1 MLDPKYFGWLGH
13 FLVVKR
19 ISTQANFHSLYLSF
33 LDNLGDYGKGLVEA
47 ILSSVYHNIGKLLR
61 SPKITTSSSERSY
74 LKNLGIWLG
83 QITLCAQPSDHADHA
98 GL

>member
-1 MLDPKYFGWLGH
+1 MLDPQYFGWLGH

-33 LDNLGDYGKGLVEA
+33 LDCLGEYGKGLVEA
-47 ILSSVYHNIGKLLR
+47 ILASVYHSIGKLLR

-74 LKNLGIWLG
+74 LKNLGIWLR
-83 QITLCAQPSDHADHA
+83 TNYSRNPYLAADA
-98 GL
+98 